1 VEFIMRMQS
10 VLIGAAVAAMVI
22 LPANAA
28 DPGWITGQWQTYNAN
43 SLKLD
48 DVVGT
53 VRVDV
58 KDSGPMAIQVNGLPE
73 RVKKVHV
80 GMKGGTL
87 MVSSESVGTVW
98 DWRHWFDFS
107 RANINKPSQL
117 QIHIAV
123 PRGSDVD
130 VDETAGNVTIGNTMG
145 KLKFSV
151 QGHTESSIGN
161 VAEAD
166 LDMAGSGKL
175 TVGNV
180 TGLARIDTAGSG
192 NIRLGDVGKVNADIA
207 GSGSITTGAVKGAI
221 DVDIAGSGDFSAAS
235 VQGPTSVSIAGSG
248 SVTIAGGEAD
258 PLKVEIMGS
267 GNVNFGGVAVN
278 PRIEAMGSGSVKIK
292 SYRGTLQNDGMA
304 KVNIG
309 G

>member
-1 VEFIMRMQS
+1 MRIQS
-10 VLIGAAVAAMVI
+10 VLIGAAVAALVI
-22 LPANAA
+22 VPSDAA
-28 DPGWITGQWQTYNAN
+28 DPGWITGQWKTYDAHA
-43 SLKLD
+43 LKLD
-48 DVVGT
+48 SVVGN

-58 KDSGPMAIQVNGLPE
+58 KDSGPIAIQINGAPE
-73 RVKKVHV
+73 RVNKVHIDLR
-80 GMKGGTL
+80 GGTL
-87 MVSSESVGTVW
+87 VVSGEAVGTVW

-107 RANINKPSQL
+107 RVNVNKPSQL
-117 QIHIAV
+117 MIHVAV

-151 QGHTESSIGN
+151 QGHTESSVGN
-161 VAEAD
+161 VTEAD

-180 TGLARIDTAGSG
+180 SGPAKVDTAGSG
-192 NIRLGDVGKVNADIA
+192 NIRIGDVGKASADIA
-207 GSGSITTGAVKGAI
+207 GSGSITFGNIRDGV

-235 VQGPTSVSIAGSG
+235 VHGPTRASIAGSG

-258 PLKVEIMGS
+258 PLHVEIMGS
-267 GNVNFGGVAVN
+267 GNVSFGGVAVN
-278 PRIEAMGSGSVKIK
+278 PHIEAMGSGSVRIK

-304 KVNIG
+304 KINVG